1 MRNSILRFAFA
12 WLLAV
17 NHFEQGLVIILTLIP
32 LLAWRKKLPLS
43 AALWPLGVGFAVGKI
58 SLETYFAVSA
68 FHIRFT
74 RVDYFFHNAR
84 EIITFDGVRPVSL
97 YSFMNVFWLFALPAL
112 TWARKNRPPLFR
124 RLALLLLADMAIA
137 GFLTFDKMRVFA
149 LISWPVLLVLVLETC
164 GKAPRRQVP
173 TADPCLLL
181 PEPFATQGA
190 GLENNIRLPAALRHS
205 VHLGHARVEQFPG
218 WTLRL
223 AAADVAVQMTDIRYA
238 YRQFSSPPDFAVAA
252 FSHAAS
258 AVEMIARKAQA
269 ILHGHR

>member
-1 MRNSILRFAFA
+1 MANFLGYPDAMTFALSSVVVLVRNSISRFAFA

-32 LLAWRKKLPLS
+32 LLAWREKLPLS

-58 SLETYFAVSA
+58 SLETYFALCA

-124 RLALLLLADMAIA
+124 RCALLLLADMAIA

-149 LISWPVLLVLVLETC
+149 LISWPVLLVPVLETC
-164 GKAPRRQVP
+164 GKVRR
-173 TADPCLLL
+173 AGRFRLLIHACFFLSLLL
-181 PEPFATQGA
+181 PRVLVWRITYGSLLPYDILFISDTLGWSNFLGGRSDWPLLMLPF
-190 GLENNIRLPAALRHS
+190 R
-205 VHLGHARVEQFPG
+205 
-218 WTLRL
+218 
-223 AAADVAVQMTDIRYA
+223 
-238 YRQFSSPPDFAVAA
+238 
-252 FSHAAS
+252 
-258 AVEMIARKAQA
+258 
-269 ILHGHR
+269 